1 MDAPDR
7 QRDSSMNDK
16 AIRILMI
23 EDDPDYVEIL
33 RLCLGEPESME
44 LSFELDSAE
53 RLAAGLT
60 KLTTDRYDAVL
71 VDLGLPDA
79 SGLDA
84 VRAVLS
90 AAGETP
96 VLVSTNMGDESTA
109 LEAMRLGAQ
118 DFMIK
123 ASSDSRMLKRSIRY
137 AIERKAAHAQRDQI
151 IRAAADGM
159 AVVDAAGTTRFV
171 NAAAEK
177 ILGASAV
184 QLLGRPFPYAAR
196 IGETTQI
203 EVPRPGGAVAVVEMR
218 VTGLQWD
225 SGPAGLASLRDIT
238 DLRRMEKLR
247 SEIAERRRVDK
258 LKDEWI
264 ETVSHDLRT
273 PLTIIKG
280 AVSELHDGR
289 AEPLQPQQAKL
300 VGLARRQ
307 VERVERMVV
316 NLLDLSR
323 LESGR
328 ARIER
333 RALDA
338 GAVVRRVAGDFARAA
353 AERAIRIE
361 TGCEPGAPPLCA
373 DPDLFEQ
380 LVVNLVENALRFA
393 RALITVRVGGAAE
406 GAFELSVEDDG
417 IGIPPEKKNLLFTR
431 FNQLER
437 TPAPGGYKG
446 TGLGLAICK
455 EIAGLHRGRI
465 DVASEPGKGTRFLV
479 TLPAAPAHPA
489 PARGAAPE
497 KGDTT

>member
-1 MDAPDR
+1 
-7 QRDSSMNDK
+7 MNDQP
-16 AIRILMI
+16 IRILAI
-23 EDDPDYVEIL
+23 EDDQDYVEIL
-33 RLCLGEPESME
+33 RLCLAESDAME
-44 LSFELDSAE
+44 LSFEVDSAE

-60 KLTTDRYDAVL
+60 KLTTARYDAVL

-79 SGLDA
+79 SGLEA
-84 VRAVLS
+84 ARAVL
-90 AAGETP
+90 AAAPNIP
-96 VLVSTNMGDESTA
+96 VIVSTNFGDEKTA

-137 AIERKAAHAQRDQI
+137 AIERKSAQGQSHQI

-159 AVVDAAGTTRFV
+159 AVVDASGNTRFV
-171 NAAAEK
+171 NAAAER
-177 ILGASAV
+177 ILGASAAKLV
-184 QLLGRPFPYAAR
+184 GQPFPFPAR
-196 IGETTQI
+196 IGETSLL
-203 EVPRPGGAVAVVEMR
+203 EVPRPVGGAAAVEMR
-218 VTGLQWD
+218 VTQVAWD
-225 SGPAGLASLRDIT
+225 SGPAVLASLRDIT
-238 DLRRMEKLR
+238 ELRRLEQLK

-264 ETVSHDLRT
+264 ETISHDLRT

-280 AVSELHDGR
+280 AVVELHEGR
-289 AEPLQPQQAKL
+289 TEPLQPQQALL

-328 ARIER
+328 ARVER
-333 RALDA
+333 KPLDA
-338 GAVVRRVAGDFARAA
+338 CALIRRVTGDFARAA
-353 AERAIRIE
+353 AERAIKIE
-361 TGCEPGAPPLCA
+361 TECETGAPDLVA

-393 RALITVRVGGAAE
+393 HALIVVRIRAGAS
-406 GAFELSVEDDG
+406 GDFELAVQDDG
-417 IGIPPEKKNLLFTR
+417 VGIPPEKKNLLFTR

-437 TPAPGGYKG
+437 ERGTDGYKG

-455 EIAGLHRGRI
+455 EIVALHRGRI
-465 DVASEPGKGTRFLV
+465 DVVSEPGRGALFLISLPVKGD
-479 TLPAAPAHPA
+479 AAPRLEA
-489 PARGAAPE
+489 ARGAPGSGE
-497 KGDTT
+497 TK